1 MACSVLLTEDAAGD
15 LSDIYTYIAE
25 HDSLTFLSGA
35 EDRNSQKTNDINNL
49 LSKICIFFAHNH

>member
-25 HDSLTFLSGA
+25 HDSPTFLPGA
-35 EDRNSQKTNDINNL
+35 ENRNSQKTNDVKKL
-49 LSKICIFFAHNH
+49 LN